1 MKKRILNFFI
11 ISLLLGNVSISQTV
25 VYTEDFNSGSPV
37 GIISSAEWIVD
48 DFVLPQSSGY
58 PGASASYYLA
68 GSNGSSSLETV
79 ILNNNIST
87 LAFTNVS
94 VSWGA
99 YKETGFP
106 GPVTFE
112 WSVDGTNWF
121 AVSYTDVAANSTW
134 ASVGP
139 VALPAGAGGAA
150 NLQLRWSYTSNGNPN
165 YFAMDDIVITGDIF
179 QYFSKSTGNLD
190 LLATWGTNLNG
201 TGTSPANFTMNGIT
215 YNIINNAN
223 PTIGSN
229 WTVTGLNSFVT
240 VGSSTFATNFLV
252 PTTAVCSASL
262 NVTGNSTVTIENLS
276 SPVLSTLAVGST
288 INFAANGNQTIYSPS
303 SPQAIYSNL
312 TISGSGA
319 KTYTNNITVNSVL
332 NISNGTLTLFNNAFR
347 NLTLNG
353 TLTGSGVLAGSNGAR
368 ITIGGSGNFGTLN
381 FAAGT
386 NTLHTLSM
394 TRLGGGLIT
403 LGSNLCARTNYIHN
417 NGNLSVNGFSL
428 VLNGSAT
435 FPSTSAAGVL
445 VGSSN
450 SELSIINAG
459 VLANS
464 LFLDQTS
471 TSSRSL
477 KALNLNR
484 AVTLNIGNPC
494 IILDSL
500 KIFAGTVASNG
511 NLSFPSTSTLKA
523 RVAEIG
529 STGSLTGNITVQ
541 TFAPGGTTDWSVIG
555 VSGVSG
561 QVLSNWDGQIPMTCN
576 GCTNGTTT
584 AGGPFASAVS
594 WDESVSAGNPA
605 AYVTMSNSTPLTPG
619 QGFWIYL
626 GTGLSSTSDMTW
638 NVTGP
643 AVTGNVSIPLT
654 NSGAAN
660 GDGYNLISNPYPS
673 PISWAKL
680 RNGNALVDNAIYIY
694 NADLGLTTSYV
705 NGVSTPASSS
715 ANDVIPMGQGF
726 YVRATGNTNLTA
738 QESNKV
744 HHNTG
749 SDPLLKSSQSSA
761 NPYYGEIFRLNING
775 GGFKDDAA
783 IRFHPLTTSNFDSD
797 WDALKLYSSPGYMG
811 YPGIW
816 NKRTSIATQCQNQ
829 DLSVNS
835 MKMPSTNNLILP
847 VVVKVYSSGQHTISA
862 SELEN
867 IPSDMC
873 VTLKDKYN
881 NLVTD
886 LRTSSYV
893 CHISDTTSAARFEL
907 TVCAKPVVTQLNTQ
921 GLNDTNLIF
930 ISKDNKGIF
939 TTLSFPQTTKA
950 TISVTNILGQK
961 LMNDKVV
968 NTKEDQ
974 VYLDLNTT
982 EQLIFVTVKT
992 DKERVTK
999 KFVNIN

>member
-1 MKKRILNFFI
+1 MKDKLLKLFI
-11 ISLLLGNVSISQTV
+11 VMLFMSGVSIAQTV
-25 VYTEDFNSGSPV
+25 IYTEDFNSGSPA
-37 GIISSAEWIVD
+37 GITSSAEWVVD
-48 DFVLPQSSGY
+48 DFVLPLSTGY
-58 PGASASYYLA
+58 PGASASYYIA
-68 GSNGSSSLETV
+68 GSNGSNSLETM

-87 LAFTNVS
+87 LAYTNVA

-99 YKETGFP
+99 YKEIGFP

-150 NLQLRWSYTSNGNPN
+150 NLQLRWSYTANGNPN

-201 TGTSPANFTMNGIT
+201 TGASPANFTMNGII
-215 YNIINNAN
+215 YNIVNNSN

-240 VGSSTFATNFLV
+240 VGSTTFATNFLV
-252 PTTAVCSASL
+252 PSTAVCSASL
-262 NVTGNSTVTIENLS
+262 NVTGNSTVTIVNLT

-288 INFAANGNQTIYSPS
+288 VNYAANGNQTMYSPS
-303 SPQAIYSNL
+303 APQAVYSNL

-319 KTYTNNITVNSVL
+319 KTYTNNITVNNVL
-332 NISNGTLTLFNNAFR
+332 NISTGTLTLFNNAFR

-353 TLTGSGVLAGSNGAR
+353 TLTGSGVLEGSIGAR
-368 ITIGGSGNFGTLN
+368 ITIGGNGNFGTLN
-381 FAAGT
+381 FATGT

-394 TRLGGGLIT
+394 NRSGGGLIA
-403 LGSNLCARTNYIHN
+403 LGSDLCARSNYIHN
-417 NGNLSVNGFSL
+417 NGNFSLNGFSL
-428 VLNGSAT
+428 TLNGAITLPASSSNG
-435 FPSTSAAGVL
+435 FL
-445 VGSSN
+445 IGSSN
-450 SELSIINAG
+450 SELSIINSG
-459 VLANS
+459 GLANS
-464 LFLDQTS
+464 LFMDQTS
-471 TSSRSL
+471 INSRSL

-484 AVTLNIGNPC
+484 AVTLNVGNPC

-511 NLSFPSTSTLKA
+511 NLTFPSTGSLKA
-523 RVAEIG
+523 RIAEIG
-529 STGSLTGNITVQ
+529 SAGALTGNITVQ
-541 TFAPGGTTDWSVIG
+541 TFAPGGTTDWAVLG

-561 QVLSNWDGQIPMTCN
+561 QILSNWDGQIPMTCN
-576 GCTNGTTT
+576 GCINGTTT

-594 WDESVSAGNPA
+594 WDESAAAGDPA

-638 NVTGP
+638 NVSGT

-673 PISWAKL
+673 PISWTKL

-694 NADLGLTTSYV
+694 NADLGLTTSFV
-705 NGVSTPASSS
+705 NGVSSPASAS

-744 HHNTG
+744 NNNTG
-749 SDPLLKSSQSSA
+749 ANPLLKSNQSSS
-761 NPYYGEIFRLNING
+761 NFYYGDIFRLNING
-775 GGFKDDAA
+775 GGFIDDAA
-783 IRFHPLTTSNFDSD
+783 IRFHPLSTSNFDSE
-797 WDALKLYSSPGYMG
+797 WDALKLYSSPGYIG

-816 NKRTSIATQCQNQ
+816 NKRTSIATQSQNQ

-835 MKMPSTNNLILP
+835 LKMPTVSNLTLP
-847 VVVKVYSSGQHTISA
+847 VVVKVYASGQHTISA
-862 SELEN
+862 TELEN

-881 NLVTD
+881 NVITD

-893 CHISDTTSAARFEL
+893 CYISDTTNAARFEL
-907 TVCAKPVVTQLNTQ
+907 TICAKTVVTDLNNQSLTDA
-921 GLNDTNLIF
+921 NTIF

-939 TTLSFPQTTKA
+939 TTLNFPQTTNA

-961 LMNDKVV
+961 LMNDKVIT
-968 NTKEDQ
+968 TKEEQ